1 MQIYLTMKNSS
12 AWLVSVHTAQL
23 LTVGNRKQMRERE
36 KEREKDCTDKEF
48 IKKIL

>member
-36 KEREKDCTDKEF
+36 KDCTDKEF
-48 IKKIL
+48 IKKILQIS